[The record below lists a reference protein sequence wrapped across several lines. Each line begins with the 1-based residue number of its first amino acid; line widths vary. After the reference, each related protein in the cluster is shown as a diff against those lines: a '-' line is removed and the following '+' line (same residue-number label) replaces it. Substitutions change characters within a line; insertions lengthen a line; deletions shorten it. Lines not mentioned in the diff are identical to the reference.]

1 VITGW
6 VYAYAMDRILA
17 AGIAFAW
24 SAAVAGCGA
33 SAGGAPASGSAGERA
48 AVLRVVEAGRRALL
62 AGDGEG
68 ACRLLTARAQ
78 RRALAF
84 QVDFVP
90 EGTPIPTKRRGVPQ
104 TCEQIV
110 RAEWKAEHED
120 GVDPSWTPDLRAA
133 TFRVVSLHGARA
145 RVRLQVPEAYGPT
158 VKLSLVRTE
167 RGWRIDDSDA
177 IPSGS

>member
-1 VITGW
+1 
-6 VYAYAMDRILA
+6 MDRRLA
-17 AGIAFAW
+17 AALAFALP
-24 SAAVAGCGA
+24 AVAGCGA
-33 SAGGAPASGSAGERA
+33 SADGAPATRSAGERA

-62 AGDGEG
+62 AGDGER
-68 ACRLLTARAQ
+68 ACRLLTPRGR

-110 RAEWKAEHED
+110 RAEHKAEHDEN
-120 GVDPSWTPDLRAA
+120 VDPSWTPDLRAA
-133 TFRVVSLHGARA
+133 EFHVVSMRGTRA
-145 RVRLQVPEAYGPT
+145 RVRLEVPEAYGPT
-158 VKLSLVRTE
+158 VSFTLVRTS

>member
-1 VITGW
+1 
-6 VYAYAMDRILA
+6 MDRILA
-17 AGIAFAW
+17 AGIAIALP
-24 SAAVAGCGA
+24 AMAGCG
-33 SAGGAPASGSAGERA
+33 SAANGAPASPSAGERS

-68 ACRLLTARAQ
+68 ACRLLTRRGQ

-104 TCEQIV
+104 TCAQIV
-110 RAEWKAEHED
+110 RAEWKAEHEE

-133 TFRVVSLHGARA
+133 TFRVVSLRGARA
-145 RVRLQVPEAYGPT
+145 RVRLEVPEANGPT
-158 VKLSLVRTE
+158 VSLSLVRTQ
-167 RGWRIDDSDA
+167 RGWRIDNSDA
-177 IPSGS
+177 IPSGA

>member
-1 VITGW
+1 
-6 VYAYAMDRILA
+6 MNRILA
-17 AGIAFAW
+17 AGIAIALPAMTGCG
-24 SAAVAGCGA
+24 SAAD
-33 SAGGAPASGSAGERA
+33 GAPANGSGGERA
-48 AVLRVVEAGRRALL
+48 DVLRVVEAGRRALL

-68 ACRLLTARAQ
+68 ACRLLTRRAQ

-110 RAEWKAEHED
+110 RAEWKADHEE
-120 GVDPSWTPDLRAA
+120 GVDPSWTPDLRAGR
-133 TFRVVSLHGARA
+133 FRVVSLRGARA
-145 RVRLQVPEAYGPT
+145 RVRLGAPEAYGPT
-158 VKLSLVRTE
+158 VSFSLVRTQ

>member
-1 VITGW
+1 
-6 VYAYAMDRILA
+6 MDRILA
-17 AGIAFAW
+17 AGIAIALPV
-24 SAAVAGCGA
+24 VAGCGSPA
-33 SAGGAPASGSAGERA
+33 DGAPANGSAGGRA
-48 AVLRVVEAGRRALL
+48 DVLRVVEAGRRALL
-62 AGDGEG
+62 DGDGER
-68 ACRLLTARAQ
+68 ACRLLTPRAR

-110 RAEWKAEHED
+110 RAEWKAEHEE
-120 GVDPSWTPDLRAA
+120 GADPSWTPDLRAA
-133 TFRVVSLHGARA
+133 KFRVVSLRGARA
-145 RVRLQVPEAYGPT
+145 RVRLEVPEAYGPT
-158 VKLSLVRTE
+158 VSFSLVRTQ